1 MGKQFRTSYSN
12 SKLEL
17 MLYGTFHTCEA
28 SSDIN
33 SNSLTNQKG
42 LNQVDFQ
49 PKSTANKNWA
59 M

>member
-1 MGKQFRTSYSN
+1 
-12 SKLEL
+12 
-17 MLYGTFHTCEA
+17 MLYGTFHTCEV

-59 M
+59 MRALKPILLTY